1 MGLYIAGAGGLGR
14 ETLDTAFACERPV
27 AGFVDEARAGTT
39 CRGVPVVG
47 VEEAPPGAEF
57 VVAIADPPA
66 RRRLARLLADRGLAA
81 ATLVDPRAAVSP
93 GTVLPPGC
101 VVLAGAYVSCDL
113 TLGAHV
119 HVHYNATVGHDARL
133 DDFAAVYPGAHLAG
147 GVHVE
152 EDASIGANACVLR
165 GLRIGCRA
173 MVGAGA
179 VVTTDVPADTVAVG
193 VPARPLPRLAELA
206 SG

>member
-14 ETLDTAFACERPV
+14 ETLDTALACERPV
-27 AGFVDEARAGTT
+27 AGFVDEARSGAS

-47 VEEAPPGAEF
+47 VEEVPPGAEF
-57 VVAIADPPA
+57 VVGIAEPAA
-66 RRRLARLLADRGLAA
+66 RRRLARLLADRGLAE
-81 ATLVDPRAAVSP
+81 ATLADPRAAVSP
-93 GTVLPPGC
+93 GTALERGGL
-101 VVLAGAYVSCDL
+101 VLAGAYVSCDL
-113 TLGAHV
+113 ALGVHV

-152 EDASIGANACVLR
+152 EDATIGANACVLR
-165 GLRIGCRA
+165 GLRVGRRA

-179 VVTTDVPADTVAVG
+179 VVTADVPADTVAVG
-193 VPARPLPRLAELA
+193 VPARPLPRLAEV
-206 SG
+206 SHG